1 MGNTWFFALNPQKV
15 KFVAGG
21 GQQQPRRGP
30 TVLLEKEPL
39 ATRHNGS
46 NPNNEG
52 FEGPDEDLYHWHN
65 MRNGEYF
72 IRVRVL
78 RPQSVFGGKTVIISL
93 QAFMCTFDLL
103 EGKGLREFSDEARS
117 RGFLWRFGTNGC
129 ASEGTTFEGRRS
141 PGVSPAPK
149 PFKASRKP
157 LLLPVGGHIGE
168 TKRSL
173 PHFGFAHLTAQSVH
187 LRSTKENR
195 SCLAFR
201 FPISRGWRIHGLWA
215 LVPDGSA
222 A

>member
-1 MGNTWFFALNPQKV
+1 M
-15 KFVAGG
+15 
-21 GQQQPRRGP
+21 
-30 TVLLEKEPL
+30 
-39 ATRHNGS
+39 
-46 NPNNEG
+46 
-52 FEGPDEDLYHWHN
+52 
-65 MRNGEYF
+65 
-72 IRVRVL
+72 

-117 RGFLWRFGTNGC
+117 RGFLWRFGTNGF
-129 ASEGTTFEGRRS
+129 ASEGTTFEVEEAQVYPQPPS
-141 PGVSPAPK
+141 PSKLLGNH
-149 PFKASRKP
+149 
-157 LLLPVGGHIGE
+157 LLPVGGQIGE